1 MQDAAAVQ
9 RIESKFRA
17 LEAVMDERVRRQWA
31 AAEAQAYGWGGIR
44 AVTDAT
50 GLSPTTIRKG
60 FAELRRRARRPHD
73 PLPTGIRG
81 GGGGRKQKTESDAG
95 LLTALQALVDPA
107 TRGDPQ

>member
-17 LEAVMDERVRRQWA
+17 LEAVMDERVRRELA
-31 AAEAQAYGWGGIR
+31 AAEAQAYGWGGMR

-73 PLPTGIRG
+73 PLPTRIRG
-81 GGGGRKQKTESDAG
+81 VGGGRKQKTESDAG
-95 LLTALQALVDPA
+95 PLTGGEPWVAPA
-107 TRGDPQ
+107 TR